1 MSKVNP
7 TFRVAG
13 VTKENDQGKDIQ
25 NLLKRLAGGYKKNEY
40 IESWNGNTKKEMLEY
55 GYEGFEFEDE
65 SISNIIRLEREPD
78 NPHDPNAIKVYI
90 KDVNDGEHHIGYIKR
105 EETEEVVAL
114 THDKD
119 IVGIDVEF
127 TGGKRRTIEYDSVE
141 DKEYFEEDE
150 VTRGLKLIF
159 KYKRVTQP
167 TIPASEPTKKDIAA
181 TKKNL
186 GGSLEHTGKAMSGC
200 GCLLT
205 VFITIPVI
213 LIIIW
218 LLL

>member
-1 MSKVNP
+1 MSKVDP

-25 NLLKRLAGGYKKNEY
+25 NILKRLAGGYKRNEY

-65 SISNIIRLEREPD
+65 LISNIIRLEREPD
-78 NPHDPNAIKVYI
+78 NPHDSNAIKVYI
-90 KDVNDGEHHIGYIKR
+90 KDVNDGEHHVGYIKR

-119 IVGIDVEF
+119 IIGIDVEF
-127 TGGKRRTIEYDSVE
+127 TGGKRRTIEYDSIE

-150 VTRGLKLIF
+150 VTRGLKLRF
-159 KYKRVTQP
+159 KYRPEIKPVIPVTKTSQEEKAEA
-167 TIPASEPTKKDIAA
+167 I
-181 TKKNL
+181 KNSGEML
-186 GGSLEHTGKAMSGC
+186 QHAGKAMSGC

-205 VFITIPVI
+205 IVVTIPIV
-213 LIIIW
+213 LIILW